1 LSYLLLILYVEQ
13 LDIPVDEIV
22 KLDANENPYGPP
34 EAVFKALAQSKFP
47 HIYPDPESRR
57 LRAQLSL
64 DCGIPADNILVGC
77 GADELI
83 DLLLRIVLEPGDF
96 IVNTPPTFGMYAF
109 DCAIN
114 AGRVIDIPRGEAPG
128 FKINVRGIQE
138 AVRENKPKVL
148 FLTSPN
154 NPDGSIIDPE
164 DIDELL
170 KLPVLVILD
179 EAYIEF
185 CDSQESRVPDV
196 LQHDNLVVLRTFSK
210 RAGLAGIRIGYGA
223 VPLWLM
229 NYCWRV
235 KQPYNV
241 SVLAEEAACAAL
253 ESKEYLQRVK
263 DLLVEERGRLFSKLE
278 QFSSLTPYPS
288 NSNFILTKVAGDAAE
303 LKSYLATRGII
314 VRYYSSPE
322 QLKSCVR
329 ISVGKPE
336 HTDKLISALQAYFSD
351 V

>member
-1 LSYLLLILYVEQ
+1 VFLS
-13 LDIPVDEIV
+13 
-22 KLDANENPYGPP
+22 
-34 EAVFKALAQSKFP
+34 F
-47 HIYPDPESRR
+47 HIS
-57 LRAQLSL
+57 S
-64 DCGIPADNILVGC
+64 
-77 GADELI
+77 
-83 DLLLRIVLEPGDF
+83 
-96 IVNTPPTFGMYAF
+96 PTK
-109 DCAIN
+109 N
-114 AGRVIDIPRGEAPG
+114 
-128 FKINVRGIQE
+128 QE
-138 AVRENKPKVL
+138 
-148 FLTSPN
+148 
-154 NPDGSIIDPE
+154 
-164 DIDELL
+164 
-170 KLPVLVILD
+170 
-179 EAYIEF
+179 
-185 CDSQESRVPDV
+185 
-196 LQHDNLVVLRTFSK
+196 
-210 RAGLAGIRIGYGA
+210 GIRIGYGA